1 MEAPMSNDPL
11 SEADSPGR
19 GDVDQS
25 TWNKGVIVAA
35 ILAAFVIGVI
45 VWFATNT
52 PHTANNL
59 PPPTTGQGSNRPPV
73 AKYRGTGTRINGVV
87 L

>member
-1 MEAPMSNDPL
+1 MSNEPP

-35 ILAAFVIGVI
+35 IVAGFVIGVI
-45 VWFATNT
+45 VWLAT
-52 PHTANNL
+52 
-59 PPPTTGQGSNRPPV
+59 
-73 AKYRGTGTRINGVV
+73 K
-87 L
+87 